1 MTENITWHR
10 GQVLHSHRE
19 KLLGQKGQVLWF
31 TGLSGSGKS
40 TICVELEKKLLQQGK
55 LSFRLDG
62 DNIRHGLNSDL
73 GFSTADRIENIR
85 RIGEVA
91 KLMSEAGLIVLASFI
106 TPLRR
111 IRQDLKRT
119 IGTNKLKIIYVK
131 ADLQV
136 CRSRD
141 PKGLYQKVDAGEI
154 TEFTGIS
161 SPWEEPKNPFLVLDT
176 EKYNINQCVAH
187 IMKQVFN
194 NEN

>member
-1 MTENITWHR
+1 MTENIIWHR
-10 GQVLHSHRE
+10 GRVLPSHRE
-19 KLLGQKGQVLWF
+19 KLLRQKGQVLWF

-40 TICVELEKKLLQQGK
+40 TIAVELEKNLLQQGK

-73 GFSTADRIENIR
+73 GFSTSDRIENIR

-106 TPLRR
+106 TPLRQ
-111 IRQDLKRT
+111 IREDLKKT
-119 IGTNKLKIIYVK
+119 IGKDKLKIIYVK
-131 ADLQV
+131 ASLQV
-136 CRSRD
+136 CQTRD
-141 PKGLYQKVDAGEI
+141 PKGLYQKVNAGKI

-161 SPWEEPKNPFLVLDT
+161 SPWEEPENPFLVLDT
-176 EKYNINQCVAH
+176 EKYNINKCVAH
-187 IMKQVFN
+187 IMEQVFN